1 MMHRGLIARIQYARS
16 GDRALVVV
24 VVVVVVVV
32 DCGSTGKSQ
41 ALKITKNLINKSEE
55 LLTLFVRKQSQFLH

>member
-1 MMHRGLIARIQYARS
+1 MMHRGLIARMQHAKS
-16 GDRALVVV
+16 GIRALVVV
-24 VVVVVVVV
+24 VAVVV